1 MLSFPGYSNKRVI
14 HFETKKNNDSSNS
27 GFKHM
32 LHDWERRDVAVVI
45 HLIQCLRNIGRED
58 AARVLY
64 IDSTEGRTQVVA
76 KQQDHIVW

>member
-1 MLSFPGYSNKRVI
+1 MLLSFAGYSNKRVI
-14 HFETKKNNDSSNS
+14 QFENKKNNDSNS

-32 LHDWERRDVAVVI
+32 LHDWERRDFAVVS

-64 IDSTEGRTQVVA
+64 IDSTEGRTHVLA
-76 KQQDHIVW
+76 KQQNHIV